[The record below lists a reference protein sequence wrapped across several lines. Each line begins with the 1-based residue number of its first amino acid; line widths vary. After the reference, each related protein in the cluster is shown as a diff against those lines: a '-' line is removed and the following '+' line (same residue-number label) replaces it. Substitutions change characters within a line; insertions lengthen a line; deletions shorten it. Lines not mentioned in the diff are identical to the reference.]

1 MIEIENLTRKFGDVT
16 AVDGLTLTI
25 AEGEVFGLLGP
36 NGAGKTTTIRMLAG
50 LIGKTSGDAWVA
62 GCRVGD
68 PATARKLRGLV
79 GLMPEEAGLYPDLS
93 AARTLDFYGRLYQVT
108 EGTRAERTER
118 LLTMLDLWDRRDAR
132 VRTFSKGMKQRLT
145 IARALIN
152 DPPVLFLDE
161 PTANLD
167 PEGAKTVRDFLL
179 QLKQEKRTILLNTH
193 QLTEAERVC
202 DRVGI
207 MHTKL
212 VAVGTPDGLRGTAS
226 QHATAIQL
234 AVVTD
239 AVVAA
244 AAGKPRSRADVT
256 VSGNTIT
263 IGVGKPERDNPEL
276 VKAIVAAGG
285 EIQFVSGLVP
295 TLEETYLKLLGDEKN
310 ETEGREVT
318 AMNWQNVATIAR
330 KDMTIMMTRRSLRI
344 GLAVLPL
351 GLAVLFSQIIAHGNI
366 PADALPQDAER
377 VPLLLHDLHRGAAR
391 EHRVLQHGRREG
403 RAQPRAAARHP
414 GDRRRDPAR
423 QGPRGPRPAA
433 RRDVGGHGHA
443 DGPLRRA
450 HPRAPSGTCTSRT
463 GWRPSPCS
471 ASRRSWRSWP
481 SGSAC

>member
-1 MIEIENLTRKFGDVT
+1 VIEIENLTRKFGDVT

-68 PATARKLRGLV
+68 PAVARKLRGLV

-93 AARTLDFYGRLYQVT
+93 AARTLDFYGRLYQVN

-167 PEGAKTVRDFLL
+167 PAGAKTVRDFLL

-212 VAVGTPDGLRGTAS
+212 IAVGTPDGLRGTAS

-244 AAGKPRSRADVT
+244 ARRAASTYPTAAADVT

-310 ETEGREVT
+310 EKNEK
-318 AMNWQNVATIAR
+318 NAR
-330 KDMTIMMTRRSLRI
+330 
-344 GLAVLPL
+344 
-351 GLAVLFSQIIAHGNI
+351 
-366 PADALPQDAER
+366 
-377 VPLLLHDLHRGAAR
+377 
-391 EHRVLQHGRREG
+391 
-403 RAQPRAAARHP
+403 
-414 GDRRRDPAR
+414 
-423 QGPRGPRPAA
+423 
-433 RRDVGGHGHA
+433 
-443 DGPLRRA
+443 
-450 HPRAPSGTCTSRT
+450 
-463 GWRPSPCS
+463 
-471 ASRRSWRSWP
+471 
-481 SGSAC
+481 

>member
-1 MIEIENLTRKFGDVT
+1 VIEIENLSRKFGDVT

-25 AEGEVFGLLGP
+25 GEGEVFGLLGP

-68 PATARKLRGLV
+68 PGTARKLRGLV

-93 AARTLDFYGRLYQVT
+93 AARTLDFYGKLYQVPS
-108 EGTRAERTER
+108 GMRAARTER
-118 LLTMLDLWDRRDAR
+118 LLTMLDLWDRRNDR

-167 PEGAKTVRDFLL
+167 PAGAKVVRDFLL

-193 QLTEAERVC
+193 QLAEAERVC

-212 VAVGTPDGLRGTAS
+212 IAVGTPDGLRGTAS
-226 QHATAIQL
+226 RHATAIQL

-244 AAGKPRSRADVT
+244 ARNAARADVA
-256 VSGNTIT
+256 VSGSTIT
-263 IGVGKPERDNPEL
+263 IPVDKPERDNPEL
-276 VKAIVAAGG
+276 VKALVAAGG

-310 ETEGREVT
+310 EKNEK
-318 AMNWQNVATIAR
+318 NAR
-330 KDMTIMMTRRSLRI
+330 
-344 GLAVLPL
+344 
-351 GLAVLFSQIIAHGNI
+351 
-366 PADALPQDAER
+366 
-377 VPLLLHDLHRGAAR
+377 
-391 EHRVLQHGRREG
+391 
-403 RAQPRAAARHP
+403 
-414 GDRRRDPAR
+414 
-423 QGPRGPRPAA
+423 
-433 RRDVGGHGHA
+433 
-443 DGPLRRA
+443 
-450 HPRAPSGTCTSRT
+450 
-463 GWRPSPCS
+463 
-471 ASRRSWRSWP
+471 
-481 SGSAC
+481 

>member
-1 MIEIENLTRKFGDVT
+1 VIEIENLSRKFGDIT

-36 NGAGKTTTIRMLAG
+36 NGAGKTTTVRMLAG

-68 PATARKLRGLV
+68 KVTARKIRGLV

-93 AARTLDFYGRLYQVT
+93 AARTLDFYGKLYQVPY
-108 EGTRAERTER
+108 GMRALRVER
-118 LLTMLDLWDRRDAR
+118 LLTMLDLWDRRDDR

-179 QLKQEKRTILLNTH
+179 ELKREKRTILLNTH

-212 VAVGTPDGLRGTAS
+212 IAVGTPDGLRGTIS
-226 QHATAIQL
+226 NGTGATRATSIQL

-244 AAGKPRSRADVT
+244 AGSIGRAEVT

-263 IGVGKPERDNPEL
+263 VPVDKPERDNPEL

-285 EIQFVSGLVP
+285 EVQFVSGTVP
-295 TLEETYLKLLGDEKN
+295 SLEETYLKLLGSEKS
-310 ETEGREVT
+310 EKHDK
-318 AMNWQNVATIAR
+318 VAR
-330 KDMTIMMTRRSLRI
+330 
-344 GLAVLPL
+344 
-351 GLAVLFSQIIAHGNI
+351 
-366 PADALPQDAER
+366 
-377 VPLLLHDLHRGAAR
+377 
-391 EHRVLQHGRREG
+391 
-403 RAQPRAAARHP
+403 
-414 GDRRRDPAR
+414 
-423 QGPRGPRPAA
+423 
-433 RRDVGGHGHA
+433 
-443 DGPLRRA
+443 
-450 HPRAPSGTCTSRT
+450 
-463 GWRPSPCS
+463 
-471 ASRRSWRSWP
+471 
-481 SGSAC
+481 

>member
-1 MIEIENLTRKFGDVT
+1 VIEIDNLSRKFGDVT

-25 AEGEVFGLLGP
+25 GEGEVFGLLGP

-50 LIGKTSGDAWVA
+50 LIGKTSGEAWVA

-68 PATARKLRGLV
+68 QVTARKLRGLV

-93 AARTLDFYGRLYQVT
+93 AARTLDFYGKLYQVPY
-108 EGTRAERTER
+108 GLRAVRTER
-118 LLTMLDLWDRRDAR
+118 LLTMLDLWDRRNDR

-167 PEGAKTVRDFLL
+167 PEGAKVVRDFLL

-193 QLTEAERVC
+193 QLAEAERVC

-212 VAVGTPDGLRGTAS
+212 IAVGTPDGLRGTGS
-226 QHATAIQL
+226 RHATAIQL

-244 AAGKPRSRADVT
+244 ARNAARADVT
-256 VSGNTIT
+256 VSGSTIT
-263 IGVGKPERDNPEL
+263 IPVDKPERDNPGL
-276 VKAIVAAGG
+276 VKALVAAGG

-310 ETEGREVT
+310 
-318 AMNWQNVATIAR
+318 AR
-330 KDMTIMMTRRSLRI
+330 
-344 GLAVLPL
+344 
-351 GLAVLFSQIIAHGNI
+351 
-366 PADALPQDAER
+366 
-377 VPLLLHDLHRGAAR
+377 
-391 EHRVLQHGRREG
+391 
-403 RAQPRAAARHP
+403 
-414 GDRRRDPAR
+414 
-423 QGPRGPRPAA
+423 
-433 RRDVGGHGHA
+433 
-443 DGPLRRA
+443 
-450 HPRAPSGTCTSRT
+450 
-463 GWRPSPCS
+463 
-471 ASRRSWRSWP
+471 
-481 SGSAC
+481 

>member
-1 MIEIENLTRKFGDVT
+1 MIEIENLTRRFGDVT

-50 LIGKTSGDAWVA
+50 LIGKTSGEARVA

-68 PATARKLRGLV
+68 PAAARKLRGLI

-93 AARTLDFYGRLYQVT
+93 AARTLDFYGRLYQVPY
-108 EGTRAERTER
+108 GMRAARTER

-193 QLTEAERVC
+193 QLAEAERVC

-207 MHTKL
+207 MHTRL
-212 VAVGTPDGLRGTAS
+212 IAVGTPDGLRGSAS
-226 QHATAIQL
+226 AGATAVQL

-244 AAGKPRSRADVT
+244 ATGVARTDVT
-256 VSGNTIT
+256 ISGNTIT
-263 IGVGKPERDNPEL
+263 VPVGKPERDNPEL

-285 EIQFVSGLVP
+285 EIQFVSGMVP
-295 TLEETYLKLLGDEKN
+295 SLEETYLKLLNNEKDEKN
-310 ETEGREVT
+310 DK
-318 AMNWQNVATIAR
+318 VAR
-330 KDMTIMMTRRSLRI
+330 
-344 GLAVLPL
+344 
-351 GLAVLFSQIIAHGNI
+351 
-366 PADALPQDAER
+366 
-377 VPLLLHDLHRGAAR
+377 
-391 EHRVLQHGRREG
+391 
-403 RAQPRAAARHP
+403 
-414 GDRRRDPAR
+414 
-423 QGPRGPRPAA
+423 
-433 RRDVGGHGHA
+433 
-443 DGPLRRA
+443 
-450 HPRAPSGTCTSRT
+450 
-463 GWRPSPCS
+463 
-471 ASRRSWRSWP
+471 
-481 SGSAC
+481 

>member
-1 MIEIENLTRKFGDVT
+1 VIGIENLSRKFGDVT

-50 LIGKTSGDAWVA
+50 LIGKTSGQAWVA

-68 PATARKLRGLV
+68 PAAARKLRGLV

-93 AARTLDFYGRLYQVT
+93 AARTLDFYGKLYQVPY
-108 EGTRAERTER
+108 GMRAERTER

-193 QLTEAERVC
+193 QLAEAERVC

-207 MHTKL
+207 MQTKL
-212 VAVGTPDGLRGTAS
+212 VAVGTPDELRGTAS
-226 QHATAIQL
+226 SRATAIQL

-244 AAGKPRSRADVT
+244 ARSTSRADVT
-256 VSGNTIT
+256 VAGNTIT
-263 IGVGKPERDNPEL
+263 IPVDKPERDNPEL
-276 VKAIVAAGG
+276 VKAVVAAGG
-285 EIQFVSGLVP
+285 EIQFVSGTAP
-295 TLEETYLKLLGDEKN
+295 TLEETYLKLLGGEKGDQ
-310 ETEGREVT
+310 T
-318 AMNWQNVATIAR
+318 QKDAR
-330 KDMTIMMTRRSLRI
+330 
-344 GLAVLPL
+344 
-351 GLAVLFSQIIAHGNI
+351 
-366 PADALPQDAER
+366 
-377 VPLLLHDLHRGAAR
+377 
-391 EHRVLQHGRREG
+391 
-403 RAQPRAAARHP
+403 
-414 GDRRRDPAR
+414 
-423 QGPRGPRPAA
+423 
-433 RRDVGGHGHA
+433 
-443 DGPLRRA
+443 
-450 HPRAPSGTCTSRT
+450 
-463 GWRPSPCS
+463 
-471 ASRRSWRSWP
+471 
-481 SGSAC
+481 

>member
-68 PATARKLRGLV
+68 PATARKLRGFV

-93 AARTLDFYGRLYQVT
+93 AARTLDFYGRLYQVPQ
-108 EGTRAERTER
+108 GMRAVRTEA

-179 QLKQEKRTILLNTH
+179 KLKQEKRTILLNTH
-193 QLTEAERVC
+193 QLAEAERVC

-207 MHTKL
+207 MHTRL
-212 VAVGTPDGLRGTAS
+212 IAVGTPDGLRGTVS
-226 QHATAIQL
+226 TSTGSTRATAIQL

-239 AVVAA
+239 AVVEAA
-244 AAGKPRSRADVT
+244 RQVAGAYAAVSAEVT

-263 IGVGKPERDNPEL
+263 VPVDKPERDNPEL
-276 VKAIVAAGG
+276 VKAVVAAGG
-285 EIQFVSGLVP
+285 EIQFVSGIAP
-295 TLEETYLKLLGDEKN
+295 TLEETYLKLLDSEKHDKN
-310 ETEGREVT
+310 HK
-318 AMNWQNVATIAR
+318 NHKNDKVAR
-330 KDMTIMMTRRSLRI
+330 
-344 GLAVLPL
+344 
-351 GLAVLFSQIIAHGNI
+351 
-366 PADALPQDAER
+366 
-377 VPLLLHDLHRGAAR
+377 
-391 EHRVLQHGRREG
+391 
-403 RAQPRAAARHP
+403 
-414 GDRRRDPAR
+414 
-423 QGPRGPRPAA
+423 
-433 RRDVGGHGHA
+433 
-443 DGPLRRA
+443 
-450 HPRAPSGTCTSRT
+450 
-463 GWRPSPCS
+463 
-471 ASRRSWRSWP
+471 
-481 SGSAC
+481 

>member
-50 LIGKTSGDAWVA
+50 LIGKTGGDAWVA

-68 PATARKLRGLV
+68 PAAARKLRGLV

-93 AARTLDFYGRLYQVT
+93 AARTLDFYGRLYQVPS
-108 EGTRAERTER
+108 GMRAVRTEA
-118 LLTMLDLWDRRDAR
+118 LLTMLDLWDRRDDR

-179 QLKQEKRTILLNTH
+179 KLKQEKRTILLNTH
-193 QLTEAERVC
+193 QLAEAERVC

-207 MHTKL
+207 MHTRL
-212 VAVGTPDGLRGTAS
+212 IAVGTPDGLRGSAS
-226 QHATAIQL
+226 SRATAVQL

-244 AAGKPRSRADVT
+244 AKGVARTDVT
-256 VSGNTIT
+256 ISGNTIT
-263 IGVGKPERDNPEL
+263 IPVSKPERDNPEL

-285 EIQFVSGLVP
+285 EIQFVSGIVP
-295 TLEETYLKLLGDEKN
+295 TLEETYLKLLGDEKH
-310 ETEGREVT
+310 ETHEE
-318 AMNWQNVATIAR
+318 NAR
-330 KDMTIMMTRRSLRI
+330 
-344 GLAVLPL
+344 
-351 GLAVLFSQIIAHGNI
+351 
-366 PADALPQDAER
+366 
-377 VPLLLHDLHRGAAR
+377 
-391 EHRVLQHGRREG
+391 
-403 RAQPRAAARHP
+403 
-414 GDRRRDPAR
+414 
-423 QGPRGPRPAA
+423 
-433 RRDVGGHGHA
+433 
-443 DGPLRRA
+443 
-450 HPRAPSGTCTSRT
+450 
-463 GWRPSPCS
+463 
-471 ASRRSWRSWP
+471 
-481 SGSAC
+481 

>member
-1 MIEIENLTRKFGDVT
+1 MAGVIEIEHLTRKFGDVT

-50 LIGKTSGDAWVA
+50 LIGKTSGEARIA

-68 PATARKLRGLV
+68 QATAKQLRGLI

-93 AARTLDFYGRLYQVT
+93 AARTLDFYGRLYQVPR
-108 EGTRAERTER
+108 GTRAERTER

-179 QLKQEKRTILLNTH
+179 QLKRENRTILLNTH
-193 QLTEAERVC
+193 QLAEAERVC

-207 MHTKL
+207 MRGRL

-226 QHATAIQL
+226 RHATAIQL

-239 AVVAA
+239 AAVVAA
-244 AAGKPRSRADVT
+244 RQASHASGADVT

-263 IGVGKPERDNPEL
+263 VPVGKPERDNPGL

-285 EIQFVSGLVP
+285 EVQFVSGLVP
-295 TLEETYLKLLGDEKN
+295 TLEETYLKLLGDEKHEKHEKHEKN
-310 ETEGREVT
+310 
-318 AMNWQNVATIAR
+318 AR
-330 KDMTIMMTRRSLRI
+330 
-344 GLAVLPL
+344 
-351 GLAVLFSQIIAHGNI
+351 
-366 PADALPQDAER
+366 
-377 VPLLLHDLHRGAAR
+377 
-391 EHRVLQHGRREG
+391 
-403 RAQPRAAARHP
+403 
-414 GDRRRDPAR
+414 
-423 QGPRGPRPAA
+423 
-433 RRDVGGHGHA
+433 
-443 DGPLRRA
+443 
-450 HPRAPSGTCTSRT
+450 
-463 GWRPSPCS
+463 
-471 ASRRSWRSWP
+471 
-481 SGSAC
+481 

>member
-1 MIEIENLTRKFGDVT
+1 VADVIEIENLTRKFGDVT

-50 LIGKTSGDAWVA
+50 LIGKTSGDARVA

-68 PATARKLRGLV
+68 PAVARKLRGLV

-108 EGTRAERTER
+108 KGTRAERTER

-132 VRTFSKGMKQRLT
+132 VRTFSKGMKQRLV

-239 AVVAA
+239 AAVEAA
-244 AAGKPRSRADVT
+244 RQASHASRADVT

-295 TLEETYLKLLGDEKN
+295 TLEETYLKLLGDEKSGKN
-310 ETEGREVT
+310 EK
-318 AMNWQNVATIAR
+318 NAR
-330 KDMTIMMTRRSLRI
+330 
-344 GLAVLPL
+344 
-351 GLAVLFSQIIAHGNI
+351 
-366 PADALPQDAER
+366 
-377 VPLLLHDLHRGAAR
+377 
-391 EHRVLQHGRREG
+391 
-403 RAQPRAAARHP
+403 
-414 GDRRRDPAR
+414 
-423 QGPRGPRPAA
+423 
-433 RRDVGGHGHA
+433 
-443 DGPLRRA
+443 
-450 HPRAPSGTCTSRT
+450 
-463 GWRPSPCS
+463 
-471 ASRRSWRSWP
+471 
-481 SGSAC
+481 